1 MTKAK
6 AVILTDYKGL
16 TVSEISGLRLKIK
29 EADGE
34 YKVVKNTLAK
44 IAAKQTP
51 VESVTDFF
59 DGPTAIVFGYGDPIA
74 IAKRVLDFTSENEKL
89 KIKTGVIEG
98 KVYTTEEIKALSNL
112 PSRSALF
119 SMLLGALQYPMR
131 GLALSLRSTIT
142 QLIYALESLKNKKEQ
157 SGGN

>member
-1 MTKAK
+1 MEAK
-6 AVILTDYKGL
+6 AVILTEYKGL

-29 EADGE
+29 EAGGE
-34 YKVVKNTLAK
+34 FKVVKNTLAR

-51 VESVTDFF
+51 VESAIDFF
-59 DGPTAIVFGYGDPIA
+59 NGPTAIVFGYGDPIA
-74 IAKRVLDFTSENEKL
+74 IAKKLLDFTSENEKL

-98 KVYTTEEIKALSNL
+98 KVYTVEEIKALSTL
-112 PSRSALF
+112 PSRTALY

-131 GLALSLRSTIT
+131 GFALTLRSTIT
-142 QLIYALESLKNKKEQ
+142 QLYYALESLKNKKEE